1 MSFRIRSV
9 LVLAVGIALGLML
22 SVGTAVRADRETAAE
37 KPLPLPLPAEDV
49 RMLVEVLERV
59 RVDYVDD
66 VDEHRLIE
74 DAIRGMV
81 SSLDPHSAFLDPE
94 EYREVRIS
102 TAGSY
107 SGVGI
112 ELVLEDG
119 QVVIVSPIE
128 DSPAYRAGIVSGDV
142 ILSVDGAPVDPDS
155 LDDTI
160 SRMRGE
166 DGTSVVLGVHRPGDG
181 TTFSL
186 TLVRE
191 LVQLASVKSRMLE
204 PGTGYIRVTHFSET
218 TGRDLKRAALRLKKE
233 NGGTLQG
240 LILDLRNNPGG
251 LLDAAVEV
259 SDIFLDTGLIVSAEG
274 RVNDAR
280 FRMSAQPG
288 DVMDGKPIVVLVNSG
303 SASAS
308 EIVAGA
314 LQDHGRALLVGSH
327 TFGKGSVQT
336 VMPLSNGRAIKLTTS
351 RYFTPAG
358 RSIHEVGINPD
369 VEVLREVGDSTV
381 ITPAGIPIAEDD
393 PALAVALK
401 TIKEQKPILQSKA
414 P

>member
-1 MSFRIRSV
+1 MSFRVRSV

-22 SVGTAVRADRETAAE
+22 SVGTAVRADREAVAE
-37 KPLPLPLPAEDV
+37 KPQPLPTEDV
-49 RMLVEVLERV
+49 RMLVEVLELV
-59 RVDYVDD
+59 RADYVDD

-81 SSLDPHSAFLDPE
+81 SSLDPHSAFLDPD

-102 TAGSY
+102 TAGAY

-112 ELVLEDG
+112 ELVMEDK
-119 QVVIVSPIE
+119 QVVIVSPID
-128 DSPAYRAGIVSGDV
+128 DSPAFRAGVESGDV

-155 LDDTI
+155 LEDTI

-186 TLVRE
+186 TLTRE
-191 LVQLASVKSRMLE
+191 LIQLASVKARTLE
-204 PGTGYIRVTHFSET
+204 PGLGYIRVTHFSET
-218 TGRDLKRAALRLKKE
+218 TGRDLERAALRLKKE
-233 NGGTLQG
+233 NGGVLQG

-259 SDIFLDTGLIVSAEG
+259 SDIFLETGLIVSADG

-280 FRMSAQPG
+280 FSMNAQPG
-288 DVMDGKPIVVLVNSG
+288 DVLDGKPMVVLVNSG

-351 RYFTPAG
+351 RYFTPSG

-369 VEVLREVGDSTV
+369 VEVLREVGDSTI
-381 ITPAGIPIAEDD
+381 ITPSGIPIAEDD
-393 PALAVALK
+393 PVLAVALK
-401 TIKEQKPILQSKA
+401 TIKEQKTILQSKA

>member
-1 MSFRIRSV
+1 MSFRVRSV

-22 SVGTAVRADRETAAE
+22 SVGTAVRADREAATE
-37 KPLPLPLPAEDV
+37 KPRPLPTEDV

-59 RVDYVDD
+59 RADYVDD

-81 SSLDPHSAFLDPE
+81 SSLDPHSAFLDPD

-112 ELVLEDG
+112 ELVMEDK

-128 DSPAYRAGIVSGDV
+128 DSPAFRAGIISGDV

-166 DGTSVVLGVHRPGDG
+166 DGTSVVLGVHRPVDG
-181 TTFSL
+181 ATFSL
-186 TLVRE
+186 TLTRE
-191 LVQLASVKSRMLE
+191 LIQVASVKARTLE
-204 PGTGYIRVTHFSET
+204 PGMGYIRVTHFSET
-218 TGRDLKRAALRLKKE
+218 TGRDLERAALRLIKE
-233 NGGTLQG
+233 NGGALQG
-240 LILDLRNNPGG
+240 LVLDLRNNPGG

-259 SDIFLDTGLIVSAEG
+259 SDIFLESGLIVSAEG

-280 FRMSAQPG
+280 FKMSAEPG
-288 DVMDGKPIVVLVNSG
+288 DVLDGKPMAILVNSG

-314 LQDHGRALLVGSH
+314 LQDHGRAVLVGSH

-351 RYFTPAG
+351 RYFTPSG

-393 PALAVALK
+393 PALVVALK
-401 TIKEQKPILQSKA
+401 TIKDQKPIVQSKA

>member
-1 MSFRIRSV
+1 MSFRVRSV

-22 SVGTAVRADRETAAE
+22 SVGTAVRADREAVAE
-37 KPLPLPLPAEDV
+37 KPQPLPTEDV
-49 RMLVEVLERV
+49 RMLVEVLELV
-59 RVDYVDD
+59 RADYVDD

-81 SSLDPHSAFLDPE
+81 SSLDPHSAFLDPD

-102 TAGSY
+102 TAGAY

-112 ELVLEDG
+112 ELVMEDK
-119 QVVIVSPIE
+119 QVVIVSPID
-128 DSPAYRAGIVSGDV
+128 DSPAFRAGVESGDV

-155 LDDTI
+155 LEDTI

-186 TLVRE
+186 TLTRE
-191 LVQLASVKSRMLE
+191 LIQLASVKARTLE
-204 PGTGYIRVTHFSET
+204 PGLGYIRVTHFSET
-218 TGRDLKRAALRLKKE
+218 TGRDLERAALRLKKE
-233 NGGTLQG
+233 NGGVLQG

-259 SDIFLDTGLIVSAEG
+259 SDIFLETGLIVSADG

-280 FRMSAQPG
+280 FSMNAQPG
-288 DVMDGKPIVVLVNSG
+288 DVLDGKPMVVLVNSG
-303 SASAS
+303 SAS

-351 RYFTPAG
+351 RYFTPSG

-369 VEVLREVGDSTV
+369 VEVLREVGDSTI
-381 ITPAGIPIAEDD
+381 ITPSGIPIAEDD
-393 PALAVALK
+393 PVLAVALK
-401 TIKEQKPILQSKA
+401 TIKEQKTILQSKA

>member
-1 MSFRIRSV
+1 MSFRVRSV

-22 SVGTAVRADRETAAE
+22 SVGTAVRADREAATE
-37 KPLPLPLPAEDV
+37 KPRPLPAEDV

-59 RVDYVDD
+59 RADYVDD

-81 SSLDPHSAFLDPE
+81 SSLDPHSAFLDPD
-94 EYREVRIS
+94 EYREVRLS

-112 ELVLEDG
+112 ELVMEDK

-128 DSPAYRAGIVSGDV
+128 DSPAFRAGIVSGDV
-142 ILSVDGAPVDPDS
+142 ILSVDGAPIDPDS

-186 TLVRE
+186 TLTRE
-191 LVQLASVKSRMLE
+191 LIQVASVKARTLE
-204 PGTGYIRVTHFSET
+204 PGMGYIRVTHFSET
-218 TGRDLKRAALRLKKE
+218 TGRDLERAAVRLIKE
-233 NGGTLQG
+233 NGGALQG
-240 LILDLRNNPGG
+240 LVLDLRNNPGG

-259 SDIFLDTGLIVSAEG
+259 SDAFLETGLIVSADG

-280 FRMSAQPG
+280 FKMNAEPG
-288 DVMDGKPIVVLVNSG
+288 DVLDGKPMVVLVNGG

-314 LQDHGRALLVGSH
+314 LQDHGRAVLVGTH

-351 RYFTPAG
+351 RYFTPSG

-381 ITPAGIPIAEDD
+381 ITPAGIPITADD

-401 TIKEQKPILQSKA
+401 TIKEHKPILQSKA

>member
-1 MSFRIRSV
+1 MSFRVRSV

-22 SVGTAVRADRETAAE
+22 SVGTAVRADREAAAE
-37 KPLPLPLPAEDV
+37 KPLSLPTEDV
-49 RMLVEVLERV
+49 RMLVEVLELV
-59 RVDYVDD
+59 RADYVDD

-81 SSLDPHSAFLDPE
+81 SSLDPHSAFLDPD

-102 TAGSY
+102 TAGAY

-112 ELVLEDG
+112 EVVLEDK

-128 DSPAYRAGIVSGDV
+128 DSPAFRAGIVSGDV
-142 ILSVDGAPVDPDS
+142 ILSVDGAPIDPDS
-155 LDDTI
+155 LEDTI
-160 SRMRGE
+160 SRMRGK

-186 TLVRE
+186 TLTRE
-191 LVQLASVKSRMLE
+191 LIQVASVKARTLE
-204 PGTGYIRVTHFSET
+204 PGMAYIRVTHFSET
-218 TGRDLKRAALRLKKE
+218 TGRDLERAVLRLKKE
-233 NGGTLQG
+233 NDGALQG

-259 SDIFLDTGLIVSAEG
+259 SDIFLETGLIVSADG

-280 FRMSAQPG
+280 FSMNAQPG
-288 DVMDGKPIVVLVNSG
+288 DVLDGKPMVVLVNSG

-351 RYFTPAG
+351 RYFTPSG

-381 ITPAGIPIAEDD
+381 ITPSGIPVAKDD

-401 TIKEQKPILQSKA
+401 TVKDQKTILQSKA